1 MSYEYTPVEWDRL
14 RGIDTRYAQIG
25 ALVDDARTLVA
36 DLLEE
41 GAPAEAELAR
51 LRHYL
56 NWSVESV
63 NRLKEQK

>member
-14 RGIDTRYAQIG
+14 RGIDTRYSQIG
-25 ALVDDARTLVA
+25 AAVDDARTLVA

-41 GAPAEAELAR
+41 GAPNQTELTK

-56 NWSVESV
+56 NWSVEAV
-63 NRLKEQK
+63 NRLKEQQ